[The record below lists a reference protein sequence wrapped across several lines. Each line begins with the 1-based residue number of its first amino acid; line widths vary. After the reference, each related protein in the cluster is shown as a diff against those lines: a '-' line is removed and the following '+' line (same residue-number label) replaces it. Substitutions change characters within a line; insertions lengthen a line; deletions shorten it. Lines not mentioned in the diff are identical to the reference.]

1 MKVLTKTD
9 IGKARSMNQD
19 SFLVS
24 ENKDNGLK
32 NFEDK
37 TVPTNRA
44 DLLWHGIGHVVY
56 AGKQQE
62 KVII

>member
-24 ENKDNGLK
+24 ENKDNCL
-32 NFEDK
+32 N
-37 TVPTNRA
+37 
-44 DLLWHGIGHVVY
+44 LYI
-56 AGKQQE
+56 
-62 KVII
+62 

>member
-1 MKVLTKTD
+1 M
-9 IGKARSMNQD
+9 
-19 SFLVS
+19 
-24 ENKDNGLK
+24 K

-44 DLLWHGIGHVVY
+44 DLLWHGIDHVVY

-62 KVII
+62 KVIIYNNYARTILKLPQRKYDGEHNYFK